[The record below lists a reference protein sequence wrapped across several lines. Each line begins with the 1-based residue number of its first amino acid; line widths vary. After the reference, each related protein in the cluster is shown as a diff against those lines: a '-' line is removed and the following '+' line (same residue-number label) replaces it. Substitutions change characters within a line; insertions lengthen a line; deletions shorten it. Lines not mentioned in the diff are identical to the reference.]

1 MATENT
7 TPVIL
12 EHQEEMQAEVTN
24 VVSVEISVVDQE
36 SYEKANQQ
44 IAHLQAVRKNVVNF
58 FADQK
63 KLTAAAHKAV
73 CNSEKQMLD
82 PVDTK
87 IAALKG
93 ETTRWYTAEQA
104 RIAAEAER
112 KRREAEELAK
122 LAEEAEATGDVETAQ
137 EAVVEAAMA
146 EANVTV
152 MPKVSGTTMREV
164 WKAEITDINAVP
176 REYMMVNQA
185 ALDSVAKATKGTL
198 NIPGVRFV
206 KTYVN
211 ATRAKW

>member
-1 MATENT
+1 MVTPNI
-7 TPVIL
+7 TPVV
-12 EHQEEMQAEVTN
+12 EHQEEMQAEVMN
-24 VVSVEISVVDQE
+24 VVAVEINVVDQN
-36 SYEKANQQ
+36 SYEKANRH
-44 IAHLQAVRKNVVNF
+44 IAHLQAVRKDVVNL
-58 FADQK
+58 FAESKQNA
-63 KLTAAAHKAV
+63 AAAHKAI
-73 CNSEKQMLD
+73 CAAEKKMLE
-82 PVDTK
+82 PVDTC

-93 ETTRWYTAEQA
+93 STQRWYTAEQA
-104 RIAAEAER
+104 RIKAEEDR

-152 MPKVSGTTMREV
+152 MPKVAGTSMREV

-176 REYMMVNQA
+176 REYMIVNQA
-185 ALDSVAKATKGTL
+185 ALDAVARSTKGTL
-198 NIPGVRFV
+198 NIPGVKFV